1 MTRGRFPVESDLIPY
16 SASFPPGA
24 RWLVLAPHPD
34 DEVFGM
40 GATVALA
47 VARGVEVRVA
57 IVTDGAAQGEAAER
71 EAAAAAAAAA
81 IGVPA
86 PELWRLADRSL
97 RPDGAE
103 LGRRM
108 REAFSRLGPDVV
120 FVPSPVEIHPDHRA
134 VALAVQ
140 RAVRAA
146 TLGGLRERPPHWV
159 AAYEVGT
166 ALAPNLLVD
175 AGGGW
180 EAKRRA
186 GACYAAQ
193 LAFRRYDEVAEAL
206 ATLRSLTLDGV
217 GRAEA
222 FHLLPARAVA
232 RLSARAWAARMGAA
246 PPVARG

>member
-1 MTRGRFPVESDLIPY
+1 MTRARFPVESDLIPY

-40 GATVALA
+40 GATAALA
-47 VARGVEVRVA
+47 AARGVEVRVA
-57 IVTDGAAQGEAAER
+57 IVTDGAAQGDAAER
-71 EAAAAAAAAA
+71 EAAAAAAVAAL
-81 IGVPA
+81 GGPA
-86 PELWRLADRSL
+86 PELWRLPDRSL
-97 RPDGAE
+97 RPDGAA
-103 LGRRM
+103 LGERV
-108 REAFSRLGPDVV
+108 REAFTRLAPDVV

-146 TLGGLRERPPHWV
+146 TLGGLRERPPHVV

-166 ALAPNLLVD
+166 PLAPNLLVAAD
-175 AGGGW
+175 GGW

-193 LAFRRYDEVAEAL
+193 LAFHRYDEVAEAL

-217 GRAEA
+217 ARAEA

-232 RLSARAWAARMGAA
+232 RLSARGWAARMGAA
-246 PPVARG
+246 PAVVRG